1 MWAFPWIEGA
11 PNAAGVLVKH
21 EMGKPSAIGALVYFS
36 CDDCAVE
43 LARVENAGG
52 KVCAPKFSIG
62 EFGFIGL
69 DIDTEG
75 STYWFLFNQVASS

>member
-43 LARVENAGG
+43 LARVENASG
-52 KVCAPKFSIG
+52 KFCAPKFSLG
-62 EFGFIGL
+62 NRVSYR
-69 DIDTEG
+69 TEG
-75 STYWFLFNQVASS
+75 NTIGFDPIE

>member
-36 CDDCAVE
+36 CDDCAV
-43 LARVENAGG
+43 G
-52 KVCAPKFSIG
+52 
-62 EFGFIGL
+62 
-69 DIDTEG
+69 
-75 STYWFLFNQVASS
+75 